1 MISFLQKNISRH
13 YFRTTL
19 YLKVVLSVLI
29 SFIAISESNAQDT
42 IPVPSPVVLTDT
54 LKPELHSAHKATLYS
69 LMLPGLG
76 QAYNKKYWKIPVIYV
91 GFGALAYNFQINHV
105 EMKKFTEAYR
115 YITNKDSF
123 PTDNEYVKRY
133 PDPDDL
139 LQGREFYRR
148 RVELT
153 VIFSA
158 VWYIFNV
165 VDAAV
170 DAHFFDYDISDDL
183 SLRLDPVFMMPTGRN
198 DKYVSGLRLT
208 LNL

>member
-1 MISFLQKNISRH
+1 MISTLQKNILKY

-29 SFIAISESNAQDT
+29 SFFALTELCAQDT
-42 IPVPSPVVLTDT
+42 ITVPSPVILTDT

-69 LMLPGLG
+69 MMLPGLG

-91 GFGALAYNFQINHV
+91 GFGALAWNFTVNHV
-105 EMKKFTEAYR
+105 EMKKFTDAYR
-115 YITNKDSF
+115 YVTNKDSF
-123 PTDNEYVKRY
+123 PTDNEYVTKY
-133 PDPDDL
+133 DADAL

-158 VWYIFNV
+158 VWYILNV

-183 SLRLDPVFMMPTGRN
+183 SLRIDPVFMMPTGRN
-198 DKYVSGLRLT
+198 DRYVSGLRLT